1 MAIYRGPGGTGDS
14 TASASGDAAIASTA
28 AVNAAASAAAAA
40 SSAASAG
47 VDANTAQNAANN
59 AANSE
64 TAAAT
69 SAGNAATS
77 ASAASAS
84 ASAALASQ
92 TAAALSE
99 TNTATLY
106 DNFDDRYLGVKVTSP
121 ATDNDG
127 NTLQT
132 GALYFNSTTNEMY
145 VWTGSLWTTVSNTTT
160 STNAAASAAAALASQ
175 TAAATSATNAANSAT
190 SASTSASTAT
200 TQASNAA
207 SSASAASTSA
217 SNAATSASSA
227 SSSASTA
234 TTQASNAAT
243 SATNA
248 ANSATSASNSASTA
262 TTQAGIATT
271 QATNAATSASN
282 ASTSASN
289 AATSETNAA
298 SSASTATT
306 QASNAASSAS
316 AAATSAANA
325 LTSENNAETAE
336 TNAIASANLAND
348 WATKTSGPV
357 AGGEYSAKYNAQQA
371 ATSAS
376 NASTSASNAAT
387 SASNASTSESNAAT
401 SANNAAASYD
411 AFDDRYLG
419 AKSSAPTLDND
430 GNALLTGAIYWNTS
444 NNSLWVWDGSAWDP
458 AAFSTSGAVT
468 SFNTRTGAITLTSA
482 DVTGALTYTPL
493 NAASNLSDLA
503 NTTTARTN
511 LGLGTIA
518 TQNSNNVSITG
529 GAIAVTADP
538 SNALDVA
545 TKQYVDAAVSNLH
558 VHQAVAVATT
568 AALSGTVTYNNG
580 SSGIGA
586 TLTLGTALT
595 TLDGYTLVNGDRV
608 LIKNQANAAHN
619 GVYNWA
625 TGGTVLTR
633 STTSDETVEL
643 NGGDFFFVVNGTV
656 NGDTGW
662 VVTSSV
668 TTMGTSD
675 INFTQFSGAGTYIA
689 GTGLTLTGNQ
699 FSVDATSYSNW
710 NTAYGWGNH
719 ATGGYTPNTRTLTV
733 NGTTY
738 DLTANRTWSVGTV
751 TSVGALALTTT
762 GTDVSSTV
770 ANGTTTPT
778 ITLNLPTASA
788 TNRGALSSTDWS
800 TFNSKQAALVSGTNI
815 KTVNNTS
822 LLGSGDLGTINVAYG
837 GTGTSTAFTT
847 GSVVFA
853 GASGVYSQNNAQFF
867 WDNTNSRLGIGTTT
881 PTQSLDVNG
890 NLAITGNARRI
901 IGDMSST
908 PLSNRLSFQTSTVN
922 GNTAVTAIPN
932 GTSTTSSFR
941 ANNNVDPDNCGFIAL
956 TSASTD
962 ARLNVGIQG
971 TGTYLPM
978 TVYTGGS
985 ERMRID
991 ATGNILVAQAS
1002 RGTVLTD
1009 NDLSFDMNASSNF
1022 KCTPTALGTLTFT
1035 NITSGQSGF
1044 ILLVN
1049 TGGYAI
1055 SAAATTEVSSTTL
1068 TTISTAGTYLLSYFS
1083 DGTNVFV
1090 TNSGALA

>member
-14 TASASGDAAIASTA
+14 TANASGDAAIASTA
-28 AVNAAASAAAAA
+28 ATNAAASAAAAA

-59 AANSE
+59 AANSQ

-92 TAAALSE
+92 TAAALSAA
-99 TNTATLY
+99 NTATLY

-132 GALYFNSTTNEMY
+132 GALYFNSTTNDMF

-175 TAAATSATNAANSAT
+175 TAA
-190 SASTSASTAT
+190 STSAA
-200 TQASNAA
+200 NAL
-207 SSASAASTSA
+207 
-217 SNAATSASSA
+217 
-227 SSSASTA
+227 
-234 TTQASNAAT
+234 
-243 SATNA
+243 
-248 ANSATSASNSASTA
+248 
-262 TTQAGIATT
+262 
-271 QATNAATSASN
+271 
-282 ASTSASN
+282 
-289 AATSETNAA
+289 TSETNADTSEANALTYSNNA
-298 SSASTATT
+298 S
-306 QASNAASSAS
+306 SSAS

-387 SASNASTSESNAAT
+387 SASNAATSESNAAT
-401 SANNAAASYD
+401 SATNAAASYD

-444 NNSLWVWDGSAWDP
+444 TSSLWIWDGSSWLP
-458 AAFSTSGAVT
+458 AAFSSAGNVT

-529 GAIAVTADP
+529 GAIAVTANP

-545 TKQYVDAAVSNLH
+545 TKQYVDAAVTNLH

-675 INFTQFSGAGTYIA
+675 INFTQFSGAGTYTA

-719 ATGGYTPNTRTLTV
+719 ATAGYTPNTRTLTI
-733 NGTTY
+733 NGTAY
-738 DLTANRTWSVGTV
+738 NLTANRTWSVGTV
-751 TSVGALALTTT
+751 TSVAALTLTTT

-778 ITLNLPTASA
+778 ITLNIPTASA
-788 TNRGALSSTDWS
+788 TNRGALSSADWT
-800 TFNSKQAALVSGTNI
+800 TFNSKQPAGTYL
-815 KTVNNTS
+815 TS
-822 LLGSGDLGTINVAYG
+822 VAIASSNG
-837 GTGTSTAFTT
+837 
-847 GSVVFA
+847 FA
-853 GASGVYSQNNAQFF
+853 GSSSGGA
-867 WDNTNSRLGIGTTT
+867 T
-881 PTQSLDVNG
+881 PTITLTTS
-890 NLAITGNARRI
+890 ITGVLK
-901 IGDMSST
+901 G
-908 PLSNRLSFQTSTVN
+908 
-922 GNTAVTAIPN
+922 N
-932 GTSTTSSFR
+932 GTSISAATAGTDYG
-941 ANNNVDPDNCGFIAL
+941 APA
-956 TSASTD
+956 TASTWS
-962 ARLNVGIQG
+962 APQ
-971 TGTYLPM
+971 
-978 TVYTGGS
+978 
-985 ERMRID
+985 
-991 ATGNILVAQAS
+991 
-1002 RGTVLTD
+1002 RGTVTTD
-1009 NDLSFDMNASSNF
+1009 NDLSFDMSVTNHF